1 MDGPD
6 ECLCD
11 MRFSETMST
20 RSQQPTKRYTDGRD
34 EMNLAEFP
42 ISVLQRQQP
51 VNDQGIKL
59 DTVSYE
65 ASRYDP
71 SSRQRV
77 QQRVVLETSS
87 RYGLP
92 TPADENVVLALL
104 YVAKHGHNFAS
115 PVVHFS
121 PRQLFHIMGW
131 APNSRSYTRLREVLR
146 RLKSL
151 VIRYENSWWDIAGR
165 GYEAEFATGIIGEY
179 ELVRQVSGR
188 TKGDGVPPSYVQ
200 WTPHFHQS
208 LSKGNLKKLDLEL
221 LFSLRLPTAQRMYR
235 FLDKRFYPRHQPPA
249 VDMDLQD
256 FACGHIGLSRVDN
269 VAELKRRLAPAIEEL
284 ETVGFIAPAGVEER
298 YQKVRAGV
306 WRVRFTAGPRFLAVP
321 VEAPVGPPPAP
332 TPPSAVAP
340 APAPAAPAGDDWTL
354 AAAFY
359 QAWDAQGPVPIGPRD
374 LLQAQECLRQYGAV
388 KMRQLIP
395 VLVQLVK
402 RKWPDCKSFSG
413 AAAKYLAE
421 AATAFERRQG
431 RSDRLLRDRQQQ
443 QRERE
448 EALRYQ
454 EERRRLEAQWQG
466 LSVER
471 REAIEEEV
479 RREYPDHL
487 KYPAIFRRLCLDRL
501 SARSASDGP
510 GA

>member
-1 MDGPD
+1 
-6 ECLCD
+6 
-11 MRFSETMST
+11 
-20 RSQQPTKRYTDGRD
+20 
-34 EMNLAEFP
+34 MNLAEFP

-51 VNDQGIKL
+51 VNEQGVKL

-104 YVAKHGHNFAS
+104 YVAKHSHNFAS

-165 GYEAEFATGIIGEY
+165 GYEAEFATGIISEY

-188 TKGDGVPPSYVQ
+188 AQNGKVPPSYVQ

-249 VDMDLQD
+249 VEMDLQD

-284 ETVGFIAPAGVEER
+284 EAVGFIAPASAQER

-306 WRVRFTAGPRFLAVP
+306 WRVRFTVGPRFLSLPTDVP
-321 VEAPVGPPPAP
+321 VCPPGPE
-332 TPPSAVAP
+332 
-340 APAPAAPAGDDWTL
+340 PAPAAAPASEPAKAAGADWTL

-359 QAWDAQGPVPIGPRD
+359 QAWDAQGLVPVGPRD
-374 LLQAQECLRQYGAV
+374 LLQAQECLRQYGADR
-388 KMRQLIP
+388 MRELIP
-395 VLVQLVK
+395 VLVQIVK

-413 AAAKYLAE
+413 AATKYLAE
-421 AATAFERRQG
+421 AATALERQQG
-431 RSDRLLRDRQQQ
+431 RSERVLRDREQQ

-454 EERRRLEAQWQG
+454 EERRRLEARWQG
-466 LSVER
+466 LPAER
-471 REAIEEEV
+471 QQAIEEEV

-487 KYPAIFRRLCLDRL
+487 KYPAILRRLCLDRL
-501 SARSASDGP
+501 AAMPEEATS
-510 GA
+510 

>member
-1 MDGPD
+1 
-6 ECLCD
+6 
-11 MRFSETMST
+11 MST
-20 RSQQPTKRYTDGRD
+20 QPKRTTKRYTDGRD

-51 VNDQGIKL
+51 VDEQGVKL
-59 DTVSYE
+59 DTVTYE

-71 SSRQRV
+71 SSRQRL

-87 RYGLP
+87 RHGLP

-104 YVAKHGHNFAS
+104 YVAKHSHNFAS

-165 GYEAEFATGIIGEY
+165 GYEAEFATGIISEY

-188 TKGDGVPPSYVQ
+188 PKTGEPPSYVQ

-208 LSKGNLKKLDLEL
+208 LNKGNLKKLDLEL

-249 VDMDLQD
+249 VEMDLQD

-284 ETVGFIAPAGVEER
+284 EAVGFIAPAGVQER
-298 YQKVRAGV
+298 YQKVRPGV
-306 WRVRFTAGPRFLAVP
+306 WRVRFTTGPRFLSL
-321 VEAPVGPPPAP
+321 PPE
-332 TPPSAVAP
+332 
-340 APAPAAPAGDDWTL
+340 APAAPPPVPEPPPRVAEPEKPAGDDW
-354 AAAFY
+354 
-359 QAWDAQGPVPIGPRD
+359 
-374 LLQAQECLRQYGAV
+374 
-388 KMRQLIP
+388 
-395 VLVQLVK
+395 
-402 RKWPDCKSFSG
+402 
-413 AAAKYLAE
+413 
-421 AATAFERRQG
+421 
-431 RSDRLLRDRQQQ
+431 
-443 QRERE
+443 
-448 EALRYQ
+448 AL
-454 EERRRLEAQWQG
+454 
-466 LSVER
+466 
-471 REAIEEEV
+471 
-479 RREYPDHL
+479 
-487 KYPAIFRRLCLDRL
+487 
-501 SARSASDGP
+501 
-510 GA
+510 

>member
-1 MDGPD
+1 
-6 ECLCD
+6 
-11 MRFSETMST
+11 MST
-20 RSQQPTKRYTDGRD
+20 QPKRTTKRYTDGRD

-51 VNDQGIKL
+51 VDEQGIKL
-59 DTVSYE
+59 DTVTYE

-71 SSRQRV
+71 SSRQRL

-87 RYGLP
+87 RHGLP

-104 YVAKHGHNFAS
+104 YLAKHSHDFAS

-165 GYEAEFATGIIGEY
+165 GYEAEFATGIISEY
-179 ELVRQVSGR
+179 ELVRQVSGKPK
-188 TKGDGVPPSYVQ
+188 TGEPPSYVR

-208 LSKGNLKKLDLEL
+208 LNRGNLKKLDLEL

-249 VDMDLQD
+249 VEMDLHD
-256 FACGHIGLSRVDN
+256 FACGHIGLSRVEN

-284 ETVGFIAPAGVEER
+284 EAVGFIAPAGVQER

-306 WRVRFTAGPRFLAVP
+306 WRVRFTAGPRFLSLPSEVP
-321 VEAPVGPPPAP
+321 VAPPPAT
-332 TPPSAVAP
+332 TPPRAVEP
-340 APAPAAPAGDDWTL
+340 EKPAGDGWNL

-359 QAWDAQGPVPIGPRD
+359 RTWDADGPVPVGPRD
-374 LLQAQECLRQYGAV
+374 LLQAQECIRRYGIDTA
-388 KMRQLIP
+388 RALIP
-395 VLVQLVK
+395 VLVSVVR

-413 AAAKYLAE
+413 AAAKYLGE
-421 AATAFERRQG
+421 AAAAFERQQS
-431 RSDRLLRDRQQQ
+431 RSDRLLRDREQQ

-448 EALRYQ
+448 EAQRYQ
-454 EERRRLEAQWQG
+454 EERRRLEARWQG
-466 LSVER
+466 LPAEEQR
-471 REAIEEEV
+471 AIEEEI
-479 RREYPDHL
+479 RRQYPDHL

-501 SARSASDGP
+501 AALP
-510 GA
+510 ENLPNP